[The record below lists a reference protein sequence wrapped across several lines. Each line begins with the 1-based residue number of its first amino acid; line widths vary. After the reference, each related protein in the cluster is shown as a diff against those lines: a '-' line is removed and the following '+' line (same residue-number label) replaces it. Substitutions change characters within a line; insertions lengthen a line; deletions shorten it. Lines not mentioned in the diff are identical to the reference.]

1 VIIGTAGHID
11 HGKSALIEALTGVRM
26 DRLREERE
34 RGITIDLNFAPLPL
48 GDGRVAGVVDVPGH
62 EDFVRTM
69 VAGAS
74 GMDLLLLVIA
84 ADEGIKP
91 QTREHLAIA
100 EQLGIP
106 RGIPV
111 ITKSDLVETEWLEL
125 LTLEIAEWLSQS
137 PVNFS
142 TPLAVSSLQGTGLH
156 ELKTQIAQ
164 LAESAAVRPGDDL
177 FRLPIDR
184 AFSVAGIGTVI
195 TGTAWSGVVAL
206 GDTIRIMPAG
216 IEARIRSIE
225 VHGTTAAKTIP
236 GMRTALGLAGTNR
249 DQLRRGD
256 VAVALDSPWLS
267 VSALD
272 GELRLLPSAPKPLT
286 TRTRIRVHLGT
297 AELIARVYP
306 REKIEPGG
314 SGQARLTL
322 EAPTIARTGDRLV
335 LRSYSPVET
344 IGGGVV
350 LDPIAPRRG
359 AGWSAELADPD
370 PAIRL
375 RALVGRRPA
384 GVSERDLLLLSS
396 ETPEQTRKLIATWK
410 DYRRVPGFLIPE
422 GAIADAGARA
432 GAALER
438 YHQTHPSE
446 PGMSLGELRQ
456 TLHAPGWLTDAV
468 LADLHQRGAIVQ
480 SDGLVRAAKFR
491 PSAPGGEAQVE
502 RVIALLERSQLTPP
516 STEELAREL
525 DLPDISAAL
534 RLAHTTG
541 RVLPVERER
550 YYARS
555 ALDRFVAELK
565 DMGRSRL
572 ITPSEIRDRL
582 GLTRKYVIPLLE
594 WADRQGITVRIGEG
608 RRLREVP
615 LPPPKGQP

>member
-1 VIIGTAGHID
+1 MIIGTAGHID

-74 GMDLLLLVIA
+74 GMDLMLLVIA

-111 ITKSDLVETEWLEL
+111 ISKSDLVEADWLEL
-125 LTLEIAEWLSQS
+125 LTLEIAEWLGQS
-137 PVNFS
+137 PVQFS
-142 TPLAVSSLQGTGLH
+142 LPLPVSALQGTGLH
-156 ELKTQIAQ
+156 ELKTRITQ
-164 LAESAAVRPGDDL
+164 LTERLDRRPEDDL

-184 AFSVAGIGTVI
+184 AFSVAGIGTVL
-195 TGTAWSGVVAL
+195 TGTAWSGVIAL
-206 GDTIRIMPAG
+206 GDTIRVMPAG

-225 VHGTTAAKTIP
+225 VHGSAAEKTIP
-236 GMRTALGLAGTNR
+236 GMRTALGLAGVNR

-256 VAVALDSPWLS
+256 VAVALESPWQS
-267 VSALD
+267 GTALD
-272 GELRLLPSAPKPLT
+272 VELRLLPSAPKPLI
-286 TRTRIRVHLGT
+286 TRTRVRVHLGT
-297 AELIARVYP
+297 AELIARAYP
-306 REKIEPGG
+306 REKIEPGKTG
-314 SGQARLTL
+314 LARLAL

-335 LRSYSPVET
+335 LRSYSPIET
-344 IGGGVV
+344 IGGGMVI
-350 LDPIAPRRG
+350 DPIPPRRG
-359 AGWSAELADPD
+359 AAWIPGLADAD
-370 PAIRL
+370 PAVRL
-375 RALVGRRPA
+375 RALVARRPA
-384 GVSERDLLLLSS
+384 GVSERDLAILSS
-396 ETPEQTRKLIATWK
+396 KTPAQTRALVASWM

-422 GAIADAGARA
+422 TAIADGSTRAR
-432 GAALER
+432 AALER
-438 YHQTHPSE
+438 YHQSHPSE

-456 TLHAPGWLTDAV
+456 TLHAPGWLTDSV
-468 LADLHQRGAIVQ
+468 LHDLQQRGTIVQ
-480 SDGLVRAAKFR
+480 SDGLVRAATFQ

-534 RLAHTTG
+534 RLAHSAG
-541 RVLPVERER
+541 RVFPVERER
-550 YYARS
+550 YYAQS
-555 ALDRFVAELK
+555 ALDRFVAELREL
-565 DMGRSRL
+565 GRSRL
-572 ITPSEIRDRL
+572 ITPAEIRDRL

-594 WADRQGITVRIGEG
+594 WADRQGITVRIGDG
-608 RRLREVP
+608 RRLRDVP
-615 LPPPKGQP
+615 LPPLKGKP